1 MDILNV
7 FPQVSTI
14 IASFSAKG
22 TSVSSRTKLGRL
34 LYIVVKLLVPWK
46 EQA

>member
-1 MDILNV
+1 MDILNM
-7 FPQVSTI
+7 FPQISTVIANFPTEGTFVSAWT
-14 IASFSAKG
+14 
-22 TSVSSRTKLGRL
+22 TLGRL

>member
-1 MDILNV
+1 MDILNM
-7 FPQVSTI
+7 FPQVSAV
-14 IASFSAKG
+14 IASFSTEG
-22 TSVSSRTKLGRL
+22 TSVSPWTTLRRL